1 MTALPPSEHYV
12 EAVDEAPLW
21 RRRELDDSELD
32 ITPMIDIT
40 FLLLIFFLVAA
51 RLDQEAP
58 VDLPSARHGT
68 AVAVKNSVI
77 ITLGLGDRGVATVYT
92 GDGKSEAR
100 QLGTSDLDAQ
110 SDAITAYVSQELTG
124 SEKTN
129 VLIKAEKGVRH
140 RDVARVT
147 EAVGKVDRNLYVA
160 VLEVQ

>member
-21 RRRELDDSELD
+21 RRRELDASELD

-58 VDLPSARHGT
+58 VDLPPARHGT

-110 SDAITAYVSQELTG
+110 SDAITAYVSQ
-124 SEKTN
+124 
-129 VLIKAEKGVRH
+129 
-140 RDVARVT
+140 
-147 EAVGKVDRNLYVA
+147 
-160 VLEVQ
+160 